1 MGSISVVSP
10 ESVGM
15 SSDRL
20 ARIRP
25 AMQTYVDHHGYAGI
39 STVVARRGHVVH
51 VDHVGWQD
59 REAGIPMAP
68 DTIFRMYSMT
78 KPVICTALM
87 TLFEEGKFSL
97 IDPVAKFIPAFGAT
111 KVMSP
116 DGSLVDQNPMRP
128 MQVRDLMSHTSGLSY
143 DFLEDYPV
151 AAQYRAARLMKDPTR
166 SLAAV
171 IDELATL
178 PLAFHPGT
186 SWHYSVGID
195 VAARL
200 IEVISGQTLGD
211 FLHERLFAPLGM
223 LDTAFGV
230 PESQRHRVSAMYGVP
245 DLLAEGMTWSTEFGH
260 FMAGNIGRRNV
271 DATYPVDAP
280 TTFQRGGYGLFSTAD
295 DYMRFALLLLHGRAA
310 DGQRIIGRKTLEL
323 MHANHLPPA
332 LLPYTL
338 GGAPIPGYGFGL
350 GSRVAMDVPATAEAG
365 SVGEFGWAGAA
376 KTYYWVDPREELVG
390 LFLSQFMVAF
400 DNPQSIFRAIAY
412 QAIDDEH

>member
-1 MGSISVVSP
+1 MTNP
-10 ESVGM
+10 DAVGM
-15 SSDRL
+15 SATRL

-39 STVVARRGHVVH
+39 STMIARRGKVVYA
-51 VDHVGWQD
+51 DRIGWQD
-59 REAGIPMAP
+59 REAGVAMAP

-151 AAQYRAARLMKDPTR
+151 AAQYRDARLMNDPTR

-200 IEVISGQTLGD
+200 IELISGQSLGD

-271 DATYPVDAP
+271 DATYPADAP
-280 TTFQRGGYGLFSTAD
+280 TTFQRGGIGLFSTAD

-338 GGAPIPGYGFGL
+338 GGAPNPGYGFGL

-390 LFLSQFMVAF
+390 LFMSQFMVAF
-400 DNPQSIFRAIAY
+400 SNPQSIFRSIAY
-412 QAIDDEH
+412 QAIDDDR